1 MKRLRLLIRA
11 FFGFSRTETNAFV
24 ILLPLILVLLFS
36 EPLYR
41 QFYLDRDSFI
51 FDIDRT
57 DSLLASMDRKYPDSL
72 RASKPVSKTA
82 HFYPFD
88 PNMIQ
93 AHQYVSFGLPEK
105 VASRIE
111 RYREKGGRFFKKEDL
126 LRIYGMD
133 TGWFLQAKKWITIPP
148 VLSQNKKPERKIQS
162 REVLDIN
169 VADST
174 QLLAVYGI
182 GPVLSKRI
190 LTFRDK
196 LGGFISM
203 DQLKEIYGLD
213 TSVVLNMKKRFIV
226 SAGFHPRTI
235 NLNTATLEELD
246 SHPYISRKEAQAII
260 TYRLPH
266 QAFLSIDQLGEIKL
280 LDQKWVDRVRP
291 YFTIE

>member
-41 QFYLDRDSFI
+41 QFYLDRDSFL

-72 RASKPVSKTA
+72 RASKPVSNTA

-213 TSVVLNMKKRFIV
+213 TSVVLHMKKRFIV
-226 SAGFHPRTI
+226 SPGFHPRTI
-235 NLNTATLEELD
+235 NLNTASMEELD

-260 TYRLPH
+260 TYRLH
-266 QAFLSIDQLGEIKL
+266 QAFLSIDQLGEIKT

>member
-41 QFYLDRDSFI
+41 QFYFDRDSFI

-72 RASKPVSKTA
+72 RASKPVSNTV

-182 GPVLSKRI
+182 GPVLCKRI

-196 LGGFISM
+196 LGGFVSM

-213 TSVVLNMKKRFIV
+213 TSVVRNMKKRFIV
-226 SAGFHPRTI
+226 SPEFHPRTI
-235 NLNTATLEELD
+235 NLNTASLEELD

-260 TYRLPH
+260 TYRLQH
-266 QAFLSIDQLGEIKL
+266 QAFLSIDQVGAIKL
-280 LDQKWVDRVRP
+280 LDQKWVDRARP